1 MDDVPA
7 VEMAGLAAYAC
18 QVRCSDYCSS
28 HTQDPRHRKRTSEKD
43 TNSSSLTK
51 LLSWLSSLYGEL
63 SLTTNPAFSLYNT
76 PQRAPAIQRPVY
88 TAPPPLLST
97 RTPANIYTRI
107 PARTYLPAYE
117 TRTSPTSPYGS
128 TTTCTMPLLGGQSNG
143 SLQTNSS
150 SGGGVTSGIITGGMV
165 SGLGSLNLAGNVVS
179 NCSTLPHPATQQ
191 QQNGGIS
198 TALTS
203 SLTSGNITIGAVQSL
218 LTSPRS
224 QASYDSATTPS
235 TQSPLLAT
243 STLLGSG
250 NYETISS

>member
-1 MDDVPA
+1 M
-7 VEMAGLAAYAC
+7 
-18 QVRCSDYCSS
+18 
-28 HTQDPRHRKRTSEKD
+28 
-43 TNSSSLTK
+43 
-51 LLSWLSSLYGEL
+51 
-63 SLTTNPAFSLYNT
+63 TTNPAFSLYNT

-107 PARTYLPAYE
+107 PGRTYLPAYE

-150 SGGGVTSGIITGGMV
+150 SGGVAGGIITGGMV
-165 SGLGSLNLAGNVVS
+165 SGLGSLNLAGSVVS
-179 NCSTLPHPATQQ
+179 NCSTLPHPATQ

-224 QASYDSATTPS
+224 QPTYDSTITPS